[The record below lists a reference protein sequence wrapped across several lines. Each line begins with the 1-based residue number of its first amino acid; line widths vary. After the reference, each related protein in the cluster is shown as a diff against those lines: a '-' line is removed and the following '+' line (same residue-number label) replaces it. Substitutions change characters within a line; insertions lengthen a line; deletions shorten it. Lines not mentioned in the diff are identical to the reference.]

1 MKLVHWP
8 LMGGLLHLAQ
18 RGGDWAEPHR
28 PLLAVPN
35 ATAHPSTIVLLYNG
49 PFSVALRLRARI
61 AQQMQNNEEHSRHTK
76 FLCLSKTQRHDMNK
90 VLHKIFGDN
99 VILLALS
106 VPRTHMVKFVN
117 ILVLIR

>member
-1 MKLVHWP
+1 
-8 LMGGLLHLAQ
+8 MGGLLHLAQ

-90 VLHKIFGDN
+90 VLHKIFGAMSKDYCGE
-99 VILLALS
+99 
-106 VPRTHMVKFVN
+106 FVN
-117 ILVLIR
+117 ILLLMK